1 MPESD
6 SRVAEIE
13 SPEARSGSGPLGYV
27 KEHPGWV
34 IYFVLCTVLGAVGIF
49 YVPFV
54 PETMNPVQKAA
65 GGGLVGFY
73 FSLFPIV
80 HRLFL

>member
-1 MPESD
+1 MIQAEPE
-6 SRVAEIE
+6 VVEIE
-13 SPEARSGSGPLGYV
+13 SRRAEQSAGPLGYV
-27 KEHPGWV
+27 REHPGWV
-34 IYFVLCTVLGAVGIF
+34 IYFLSCTVLGAVGIF

-54 PETMNPVQKAA
+54 PEGMNAFQKAA
-65 GGGLVGFY
+65 GGGLAGFY